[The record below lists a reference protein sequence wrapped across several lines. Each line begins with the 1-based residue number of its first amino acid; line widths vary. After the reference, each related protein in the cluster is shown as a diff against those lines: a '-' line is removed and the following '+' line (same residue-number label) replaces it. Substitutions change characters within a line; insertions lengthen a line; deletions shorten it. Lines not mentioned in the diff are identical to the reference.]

1 MVLVR
6 IATIIATVRTVAYVA
21 SQDFHSMGVMLAEHA
36 LDDYDGDSE
45 PKPGKPKAP
54 NGRDDDDDGD
64 DSYKGPGI
72 GTRRK
77 KQGRRG
83 NDTGRGK
90 CLPR

>member
-1 MVLVR
+1 
-6 IATIIATVRTVAYVA
+6 
-21 SQDFHSMGVMLAEHA
+21 MLAENA
-36 LDDYDGDSE
+36 LDDYDGDSG
-45 PKPGKPKAP
+45 PKPGKPRAP
-54 NGRDDDDDGD
+54 NGRDDDDDDDDDGD

>member
-1 MVLVR
+1 
-6 IATIIATVRTVAYVA
+6 
-21 SQDFHSMGVMLAEHA
+21 MLAENA
-36 LDDYDGDSE
+36 LDDYDGDSG
-45 PKPGKPKAP
+45 PKPGKPRAS
-54 NGRDDDDDGD
+54 NGRDDDDDDDGD